1 MLRIGIHVGDVVYKR
16 GDLFGDSINIASRI
30 EPLAEAGGICISE
43 QVFDQVRNK
52 IEYQLIKMPPQEL
65 KNVKFPVDV
74 YRIELI

>member
-16 GDLFGDSINIASRI
+16 GDLFGDSINIASRK

-52 IEYQLIKMPPQEL
+52 IEYQ
-65 KNVKFPVDV
+65 
-74 YRIELI
+74 